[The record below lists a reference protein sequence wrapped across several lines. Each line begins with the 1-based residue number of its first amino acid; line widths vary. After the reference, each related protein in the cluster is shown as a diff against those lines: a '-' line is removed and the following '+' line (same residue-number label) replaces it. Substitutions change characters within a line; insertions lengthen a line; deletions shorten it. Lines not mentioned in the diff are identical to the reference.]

1 MADTTTTTYSLVKPE
16 IGASEDTWGTKLN
29 TNLDSIDNL
38 LDGTTAVTG
47 IDINSGTIDGTVIGG
62 SSAAAI
68 TGTTITGTSF
78 VTSGDMTF
86 GDNDKAI
93 FGAGSDLSIYHDGSG
108 SYIDD
113 VGTGNLFV
121 RADSLQL
128 RRADGSQLYLAANT
142 GAEVALYHA
151 GNAKLATTSTG
162 IDVTGSVTADAGTI
176 VSTGSDAFSSKAVG
190 GYAIQAYQD
199 ATSSG
204 HTALDLRSD
213 ATTNTRYLI
222 RGYNDAAGTPTEV
235 FSVGADGTVTADGLT
250 VENTGSASTL
260 TLTKTDGSAF
270 TASAGNYSILGTDD
284 STNLYFK
291 TNGSFRQLINSNG
304 DVSLYEDTGT
314 TAKLTWDAS
323 AETLNFADNG
333 KAVFGAGSDLQI
345 YHDGTHSNIKESGAG
360 DLQIFG
366 DNVNIYNAAGSQ
378 NLINLTS
385 GGANTLFHSGSAKLA
400 TTATGID
407 VTGTVTADGLIVE
420 SQTGITLEDSGDS
433 RTGKLFFDG
442 GAFQQQA
449 TGSGDIIHYTTDSKT
464 ERHKI
469 SSNGDISFYED
480 TGTTAKFFWDASA
493 EALGIGTSSPRSI
506 LDLDGGSE
514 TQLRLQTTNS
524 GSTTSDGLLV
534 SLDSSANAKA
544 YIWNYENA
552 EMIFGTNNTERMRI
566 DASGNLLVGK
576 TSIGQA
582 NVGCELRADRA
593 VVTRD
598 GGTPLTLNRLTSDG
612 SILEFAKDGTAV
624 GSIGTNSNTIYID
637 GSSANTGLQ
646 FAGSTIAPRDSGA
659 LSDAGV
665 DLGTDSYRFK
675 DLHLSGGVIANGV
688 TTTVSAWTSTSNSTS
703 SSKHMIFANPNGNVG
718 DIRTNGSATAYITSS
733 DYRLKENVVAMSGAT
748 ERLKQLKPSR
758 FNFIA
763 DADTTVDG
771 FLAHEVQEI
780 VPEAIAGEKDAMI
793 DEEYEVTPAVLDD
806 DGNVVTEAVMGTRSV
821 PDYQG
826 IDQSKLVPLLV
837 ATIQELEARIAVL
850 ESN

>member
-162 IDVTGSVTADAGTI
+162 IDVTGTVTADAGTI

-793 DEEYEVTPAVLDD
+793 NEEYEVTPAVLDD